1 MGYAIFDNFEVFLDC
16 FAADG
21 TCMLNGLRHGQKFDR
36 YKTIHNTGYTGNLDF
51 ETGYMILGII
61 LLTEYIVISG

>member
-1 MGYAIFDNFEVFLDC
+1 MDNIRLVFLGCILKHFGRGFVFLFSWDMRFFDNFEVFLDC

-36 YKTIHNTGYTGNLDF
+36 YKTIHNT
-51 ETGYMILGII
+51 
-61 LLTEYIVISG
+61 